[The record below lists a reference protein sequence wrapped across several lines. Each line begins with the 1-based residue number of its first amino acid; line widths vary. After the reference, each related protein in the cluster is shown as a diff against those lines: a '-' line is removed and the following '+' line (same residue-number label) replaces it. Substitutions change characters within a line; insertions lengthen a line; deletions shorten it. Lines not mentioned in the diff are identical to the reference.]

1 MANQGK
7 LLELKRCPHCSVD
20 CPHLRYMD
28 ECMTKD
34 HTEIFQRIWV
44 MYACTRCGGV
54 ITACSE
60 EGSPYIVEMHPKSLE
75 VEEAIP
81 DRAREYLE
89 QAISSISAP
98 AGAIM
103 LAASSVDAMLKEK
116 GLNSGKLYSRINLAV
131 EEHLITKEMSEW
143 AHEVRLDANNQRH
156 SDNSSTLPTSDDA
169 KKAIDFVQAL
179 GTFLFVLP
187 ARVKR
192 GLANA
197 KSS

>member
-60 EGSPYIVEMHPKSLE
+60 EGSPYIVEDLFLSIAYQSL
-75 VEEAIP
+75 
-81 DRAREYLE
+81 DL
-89 QAISSISAP
+89 
-98 AGAIM
+98 
-103 LAASSVDAMLKEK
+103 
-116 GLNSGKLYSRINLAV
+116 
-131 EEHLITKEMSEW
+131 
-143 AHEVRLDANNQRH
+143 
-156 SDNSSTLPTSDDA
+156 
-169 KKAIDFVQAL
+169 
-179 GTFLFVLP
+179 FL
-187 ARVKR
+187 
-192 GLANA
+192 
-197 KSS
+197 